1 MKICFNPSF
10 DGNQKK
16 VIDFIHQYESAGAL
30 FVKGSR
36 NSIKTITIDGVVLSV
51 KSFKVPHL
59 VNSIAYR
66 YFRKSK
72 ARRSFE
78 NALTLLNM
86 GIGTPEPVAYF
97 ENSTI
102 FGLKESYYVCA
113 HLQPDF
119 TFRELVH
126 QPELPNHEI
135 ILREFT
141 RFCWEL
147 HRNGIEFKD
156 HSPGNTLILK
166 TDDSYQFFLVDL
178 NRMVFHK
185 QMPFD
190 LRMKNLS
197 RLTPKKEMVM
207 IMSDAYAQC
216 SGEDPDKIFKTLW
229 HYTQSFQQRFHN
241 KKKWK
246 KRIGIAKR

>member
-102 FGLKESYYVCA
+102 FGL
-113 HLQPDF
+113 
-119 TFRELVH
+119 
-126 QPELPNHEI
+126 
-135 ILREFT
+135 
-141 RFCWEL
+141 
-147 HRNGIEFKD
+147 
-156 HSPGNTLILK
+156 
-166 TDDSYQFFLVDL
+166 
-178 NRMVFHK
+178 
-185 QMPFD
+185 
-190 LRMKNLS
+190 
-197 RLTPKKEMVM
+197 
-207 IMSDAYAQC
+207 
-216 SGEDPDKIFKTLW
+216 
-229 HYTQSFQQRFHN
+229 
-241 KKKWK
+241 
-246 KRIGIAKR
+246 